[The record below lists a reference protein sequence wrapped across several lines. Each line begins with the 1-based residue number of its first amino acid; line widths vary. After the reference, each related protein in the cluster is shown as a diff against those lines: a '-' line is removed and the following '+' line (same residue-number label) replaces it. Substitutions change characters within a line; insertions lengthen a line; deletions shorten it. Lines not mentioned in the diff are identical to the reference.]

1 MAFKLAVIHRDPAGA
16 VFAAAYGEATARDF
30 PSQNH
35 ILFDTLLG
43 HGWASL
49 RVALDLDAV
58 PYVDSSAIGWLI
70 QAQKQ
75 FRDNGGRLVL
85 HSVQP
90 HVRNILNLLKI
101 EKVVPIADD
110 LASAQK
116 ALQEKS
122 RRKQTA

>member
-30 PSQNH
+30 PAQNH

-43 HGWASL
+43 DGWSSL

-70 QAQKQ
+70 HAQKM

-90 HVRNILNLLKI
+90 HVKNILNLLKI
-101 EKVVPIADD
+101 EKVVPIVSD
-110 LASAQK
+110 LEEAQK
-116 ALQEKS
+116 SLQDKT
-122 RRKQTA
+122 RRKQTV